1 MRYAIHFVDPGDR
14 WLDADR
20 RLFAVLLG
28 MPTKCHVTIRRGS
41 LPIFRLANAD
51 GGLPAHATSMLDL
64 NPFDLASAPYIDA
77 IGQHDLYALLVQG
90 LTRKQA
96 ELGHTALTRYHDY
109 AGTVA
114 VRLDDE
120 RHWLLYG
127 ATLLHGYRLVGSQLR
142 VLHDATDV
150 AGGDERDFEVFD
162 HWRWSGLF
170 NDVVWENIGLKGTM
184 FDEFESSGHGTV
196 LAEAEDLLD
205 DLLEGVS
212 RELMLRVGDLDP
224 GLVEALH
231 VALLALST
239 ARTAEQYAQ
248 SGLSCRR
255 FLERLADRLFP
266 ATDEKRNG
274 RELGQDKWRNRLW
287 AFAKDSLDSAEALDF
302 QFRLDDLGKR
312 IDHWTDASNQ
322 AVHRPA
328 ITQIG
333 ATTLVVGLVSLTYD
347 LVLLVEPP
355 TEPPT
360 EGYEPHAST
369 VFRKLLD
376 GSG

>member
-1 MRYAIHFVDPGDR
+1 MSYAIHFVDFGHR
-14 WLDADR
+14 WRDVDR
-20 RLFAVLLG
+20 RLFTVLLG
-28 MPTKCHVTIRRGS
+28 MPTRCHVAIRRGS
-41 LPIFRLANAD
+41 LPIYDLTDAGA
-51 GGLPAHATSMLDL
+51 LPRQAKSMLDL
-64 NPFDLASAPYIDA
+64 NPFDLSSAPYIEA
-77 IGQHDLYALLVQG
+77 IGRHELYALLVQG

-96 ELGHTALTRYHDY
+96 ELAHSQLTQYSDY

-120 RHWLLYG
+120 THWLLYG
-127 ATLLHGYRLVGSQLR
+127 ATLLHGYRLVGNQLR
-142 VLHDATDV
+142 VLHDATEV
-150 AGGDERDFEVFD
+150 AGDDERDLESFD
-162 HWRWSGLF
+162 YWRWSGLF
-170 NDVVWENIGLKGTM
+170 DDVAWENIGLKGTM
-184 FDEFESSGHGTV
+184 FDGFESAGHGAV

-212 RELMLRVGDLDP
+212 REVMLRVGDLDP

-231 VALLALST
+231 AALLALST

-274 RELGQDKWRNRLW
+274 RELGQDKWKNRLW
-287 AFAKDSLDSAEALDF
+287 AFAEDALDSSEASDF

-333 ATTLVVGLVSLTYD
+333 ATRLVVGLVSLTYD

-355 TEPPT
+355 AELPT
-360 EGYEPHAST
+360 AGYEPHAST
-369 VFRKLLD
+369 VLRRLLD
-376 GSG
+376 DNG

>member
-1 MRYAIHFVDPGDR
+1 
-14 WLDADR
+14 
-20 RLFAVLLG
+20 
-28 MPTKCHVTIRRGS
+28 
-41 LPIFRLANAD
+41 
-51 GGLPAHATSMLDL
+51 
-64 NPFDLASAPYIDA
+64 
-77 IGQHDLYALLVQG
+77 
-90 LTRKQA
+90 
-96 ELGHTALTRYHDY
+96 
-109 AGTVA
+109 
-114 VRLDDE
+114 
-120 RHWLLYG
+120 
-127 ATLLHGYRLVGSQLR
+127 
-142 VLHDATDV
+142 
-150 AGGDERDFEVFD
+150 
-162 HWRWSGLF
+162 
-170 NDVVWENIGLKGTM
+170 M
-184 FDEFESSGHGTV
+184 FDEFESSGHGAV

-212 RELMLRVGDLDP
+212 RELMLRASVTWTRGWSRRSTR
-224 GLVEALH
+224 
-231 VALLALST
+231 ALLALSA

-287 AFAKDSLDSAEALDF
+287 AFAEDSLDGAEALDF

-333 ATTLVVGLVSLTYD
+333 ATRLVVGLVSLTYD

-355 TEPPT
+355 TELPT

-376 GSG
+376 HSG